1 MGDAEVV
8 DSVVGNTAT
17 FVLSGEVSEPVESE
31 LPPQPEIINI
41 KVNPIR
47 ILITKHYRL

>member
-1 MGDAEVV
+1 MLSREV
-8 DSVVGNTAT
+8 A
-17 FVLSGEVSEPVESE
+17 EPVEFE

-47 ILITKHYRL
+47 ILITKHYRLYGLTEPGQNTDS